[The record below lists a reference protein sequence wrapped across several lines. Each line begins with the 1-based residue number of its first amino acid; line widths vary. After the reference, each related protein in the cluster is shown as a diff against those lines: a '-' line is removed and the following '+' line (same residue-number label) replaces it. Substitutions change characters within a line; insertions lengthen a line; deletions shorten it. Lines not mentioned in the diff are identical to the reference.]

1 MPAPKARVHSDVRVR
16 RQSRL
21 PCLAK
26 RSKPQVF
33 RLTYAPDAGCPPL
46 LHGFNFVVFFA
57 LSKTRICSVILV
69 VPKSVQVQRPVL
81 LSQSSRSDSSS
92 SEDEQPNALL
102 HIDPIVDQVAQIIT
116 VKQVCNRS
124 FWTPEVVGL
133 SIFPQV
139 AFQRRCH
146 EGDMMRHNCVI
157 K

>member
-1 MPAPKARVHSDVRVR
+1 MQAPKARVHSDVRVR

-21 PCLAK
+21 PYLAK

-69 VPKSVQVQRPVL
+69 VPKSVQVQRPLL

-102 HIDPIVDQVAQIIT
+102 HIDPIVDQVAQVVT

-124 FWTPEVVGL
+124 FE
-133 SIFPQV
+133 
-139 AFQRRCH
+139 RRKWLVYPFSRMWPFKRRRH